1 VSDNNDAFD
10 DNDNPSVAEAVI
22 VASIVSASVSVFV
35 DVDVVGKGSNPK
47 GSLPVDSE
55 MIFVIKLGAYAKAET
70 PNDDCVFVFMVM
82 RPPPDKNSRSVTND
96 IFNR

>member
-10 DNDNPSVAEAVI
+10 DNDAPSVIEAVI
-22 VASIVSASVSVFV
+22 VASIVSVFVSVSVV
-35 DVDVVGKGSNPK
+35 VDVVGKGSNPK

-70 PNDDCVFVFMVM
+70 PDDDCVLVFMVM
-82 RPPPDKNSRSVTND
+82 RPPPDRNNRSVTNI

>member
-22 VASIVSASVSVFV
+22 VASIVSVSVSVF
-35 DVDVVGKGSNPK
+35 VDVVGKGSNPK